1 MDKRKEAN
9 IEVKM
14 KITDAFFSLAHE
26 KSIAEITVT
35 EIVEKAGVARASY
48 YRNYESKEDIAVTL
62 IEDVLE
68 DFRVKADYD
77 LTQARSYRHIHR
89 CFVYFKRY
97 ESYVLD
103 LCHSGFS
110 SLLLEELNQF
120 HESIAGVMPVNSVE
134 RYTLYMYIGALF
146 NTAVKWLQG
155 GAKEDTREVA
165 AAFCRYF
172 KIPIP
177 EKN

>member
-9 IEVKM
+9 MDVKK
-14 KITDAFFSLAHE
+14 KITDAFFALAHE

-35 EIVEKAGVARASY
+35 EIVEKAGVARVSY

-68 DFRVKADYD
+68 DFRVKAEYD
-77 LTQARSYRHIHR
+77 LSQAPSYRHVLR
-89 CFVYFKRY
+89 SFTYFKSY
-97 ESYVLD
+97 ENYVLD
-103 LCHSGFS
+103 LCRSGFS

-120 HESIAGVMPVNSVE
+120 HETIAGTMPVNSVE

-146 NTAVKWLQG
+146 NTAVEWLQS
-155 GAKEDTREVA
+155 GAKDSTEDIS
-165 AAFCRYF
+165 AAFCEYL
-172 KIPIP
+172 KIPVP
-177 EKN
+177 